1 MSTSSTASTTA
12 VVGSADAGP
21 AGGGGK
27 VGGERLVYIVCAAII
42 ALHILL
48 TAFVFVR
55 PGTSWIDHLLAALV
69 PVMIL
74 GLAADLWTRM
84 PAGLRAILALCIG
97 ILALVSGGV
106 AVASVR
112 AEGVGGASFTGLL
125 LLPAGAVLVGL
136 GVWLLWV
143 SRKRGGGLWWM
154 LGRRALLAFGALV
167 ALYWV
172 ILPVSLAIVATDL
185 PRQAV
190 VPVDLGRPGKTVSVP
205 TKDGLKLSGWYV
217 PPENGAVVI
226 TFPRAWTAAQARM
239 LVKHGYG
246 VLMLDPRGYGDSQ
259 GDPNA
264 YGWGT
269 KKDVDAAVAWLRK
282 DAGVSGRRIG
292 GLGLSVGG
300 EAMIEA
306 AAFNPGLRAVV
317 SEGAGIRTVKEALV
331 RRGPSAVELALQF
344 PQDLA
349 QTIAVWLRGSEAPPP
364 NLRRIAKKI
373 SPRAVFFI
381 YGENGQ
387 ETEKSV
393 NPVYYDFA
401 RQPKEI
407 WDVPGSGHTGGI
419 SAQPAEYERRVI
431 GFFDRYLLGRK

>member
-1 MSTSSTASTTA
+1 VSTSSAATTEVVRPGST
-12 VVGSADAGP
+12 
-21 AGGGGK
+21 
-27 VGGERLVYIVCAAII
+27 ERLVYFVCAAII
-42 ALHILL
+42 ALHIVL
-48 TAFVFVR
+48 TALVFVH
-55 PGTSWIDHLLAALV
+55 PGTSWIDHLLAAFV

-84 PAGLRAILALCIG
+84 IAGLRAVLALCIG

-106 AVASVR
+106 AVVSLRV
-112 AEGVGGASFTGLL
+112 EGVGGANLTGLL

-143 SRKRGGGLWWM
+143 SRKRGGDLWWL
-154 LGRRALLAFGALV
+154 LGRRALLAFAALL

-185 PRQAV
+185 PREAV
-190 VPVDLGRPGKTVSVP
+190 VPVDLGRQGKAVTVP
-205 TKDGLKLSGWYV
+205 TKDGLKLTAWYV
-217 PPENGAVVI
+217 PSENGADVI
-226 TFPRAWTAAQARM
+226 TFPRAWTTAQARL

-264 YGWGT
+264 YGWGS
-269 KKDVDAAVAWLRK
+269 KKDVDAAVVWLHK
-282 DAGVSGRRIG
+282 DAGVSRRRIG

-300 EAMIEA
+300 EVMIEA
-306 AAFNPGLRAVV
+306 EAFNPGLKAVV
-317 SEGAGIRTVKEALV
+317 SEGAGIRTVKEVLV
-331 RRGPSAVELALQF
+331 ERGPSVVELALQF
-344 PQDLA
+344 PQSLA
-349 QTIAVWLRGSEAPPP
+349 QTVAVWLRGSEAPPS

-387 ETEKSV
+387 ETEKAV

-401 RQPKEI
+401 RQPKQI
-407 WDVPGSGHTGGI
+407 WEVPGAGHTGGI
-419 SAQPAEYERRVI
+419 SAQPAEYERLVI
-431 GFFDRYLLGRK
+431 GFYDRYLLGRK